1 MIGFIA
7 GVFVG
12 MVAGIM
18 TVALCTAAAHA
29 DSKINEMD
37 RID

>member
-7 GVFVG
+7 GLFVG

-18 TVALCTAAAHA
+18 TAALCSAAAHA

-37 RID
+37 RMD